1 MITLVK
7 KGRYTLIETRNDTKV
22 LTLDGKSY
30 IWIFTRSI
38 GEMLI
43 STHKS
48 HKTDQKLSKGEYRLY
63 EVKDEPKLVDTLHLE
78 LAIGEGDWQGYLL
91 ITGFPQKTKMR
102 SRIIPTNE
110 VISNRDSF

>member
-1 MITLVK
+1 MIKLIKKGKYTLV
-7 KGRYTLIETRNDTKV
+7 ETRSDAKV

-30 IWIFTRSI
+30 VWIFSRSI

-43 STHKS
+43 STHKQ

-63 EVKDEPKLVDTLHLE
+63 EVVNEPKLVDTLHLE

-91 ITGFPQKTKMR
+91 ITGFPQNKKMR
-102 SRIIPTNE
+102 SRIIPTEE
-110 VISNRDSF
+110 VISK